1 MRGHNNQQFI
11 RLLGRGLA
19 AVGMAVLLAGPTIPA
34 PPAGAAELEV
44 CPTCTVTSLADAV
57 AMAEP
62 GATIT
67 VRGGTYPGGLVI
79 DKSLT
84 LVGIDN
90 PVIDGQEQGTL
101 ISATGVDLTISGFTL
116 RSTGS
121 NHDREDS
128 AILVENGK
136 ATITDNRI

>member
-1 MRGHNNQQFI
+1 CRG
-11 RLLGRGLA
+11 LGRCFA
-19 AVGMAVLLAGPTIPA
+19 PAGMAFLWVAPSIPA
-34 PPAGAAELEV
+34 SPAGAAELEV
-44 CPTCTVTSLADAV
+44 CPTCTVTSLADAI
-57 AMAEP
+57 AKAEP

-101 ISATGVDLTISGFTL
+101 ISATGADLTISGFTL

-121 NHDREDS
+121 EQHSVGAEQHVCER
-128 AILVENGK
+128 
-136 ATITDNRI
+136 

>member
-1 MRGHNNQQFI
+1 MRGHNNRQLI
-11 RLLGRGLA
+11 RRLGRGLA
-19 AVGMAVLLAGPTIPA
+19 AVGMAVLLAGPAIPTQ
-34 PPAGAAELEV
+34 PAGAAALEV
-44 CPTCTVTSLADAV
+44 CPTCAINSLADAV

-84 LVGIDN
+84 LVGVDN

-101 ISATGVDLTISGFTL
+101 ISAKDADLTISGFTL

-128 AILVENGK
+128 AILVETRK
-136 ATITDNRI
+136 ATI